1 MIQCCESQLE
11 ISCHL
16 GGNDRDAG
24 PSVQKSKVGI
34 FGEVSDMVVNAEC
47 SRIRRNLFIP
57 NDLLNRAVKNV
68 LLSMLMT

>member
-1 MIQCCESQLE
+1 MFQCCESQLE

-34 FGEVSDMVVNAEC
+34 FGEVSDMVVNTEC
-47 SRIRRNLFIP
+47 GRIRRNLFIA